1 MNADRSP
8 SLPAR
13 GLLAGVALGSGAATW
28 LFLATGSAFAF
39 VLIGLAAAVG
49 LSVGALLERGTGGRG
64 D

>member
-13 GLLAGVALGSGAATW
+13 GMLAGIVLGSGAATW
-28 LFLATGSAFAF
+28 LFLATGSALAF
-39 VLIGLAAAVG
+39 TLIGLAAAVG
-49 LSVGALLERGTGGRG
+49 LSVGALLDRRAGERG